1 MADTSCAGILP
12 NPDLAGIGTRLN
24 FYVTILLVAVIPQNK
39 YTTELLDSLYMNAIF
54 YGFALLITVLVQTI
68 QVLHIYGITCVPM
81 SVYYSVLIR
90 DDNTG
95 IKRFIFAN
103 RFGLKMKITIAFQ
116 VLQVVI
122 IFIPWT
128 LYVWIK
134 GSQFGAQPECNDLV
148 KYVFFFIT
156 VRATVGWLR
165 IMFIVCFAA
174 SVLAWLVG
182 LSTVPFVYHELTVGE
197 LSRTES
203 GDVDDGLPW
212 YFWIPSAAYGVAS
225 TELIVHRNH
234 PHVQAGED
242 YWGFGQIVSII
253 LILPI
258 VIEILVSFK
267 RWYSGDSD

>member
-1 MADTSCAGILP
+1 MADTSCTGILS

-24 FYVTILLVAVIPQNK
+24 FYVTILLVALIPQNT

-68 QVLHIYGITCVPM
+68 QGQLDLYHAIFVMHMLVCLTVLHIYGI
-81 SVYYSVLIR
+81 
-90 DDNTG
+90 
-95 IKRFIFAN
+95 KRFFFAD

-116 VLQVVI
+116 VLQVLF

-128 LYVWIK
+128 LYVWTK

-148 KYVFFFIT
+148 KYVFFFVT

-165 IMFIVCFAA
+165 IMFIVCFAI
-174 SVLAWLVG
+174 SVVAWLVC
-182 LSTVPFVYHELTVGE
+182 LSTVPTVWRDLME
-197 LSRTES
+197 LSRAES
-203 GDVDDGLPW
+203 DNDDGLPW
-212 YFWIPSAAYGVAS
+212 FSWILPAAYGVAS

-234 PHVQAGED
+234 PHVQTGED

-258 VIEILVSFK
+258 IIEIMVAFK
-267 RWYSGDSD
+267 RWYSGDPE